1 MRVSVSRRSKNF
13 PRPTS
18 SSDFLSHL
26 ASTREALFF
35 SLQPWSKSWTIP
47 SWKRGF
53 FSRSNRGSST
63 LISMSMLYGW
73 IANLKR
79 ALLLFSSLVT
89 TVQGWGGSRGE
100 EVGSKDA
107 ILSAPRLSP
116 RRLFILF
123 SEGKVWFMSAGPG
136 GKIIVLVPRNE
147 AGCLFLDD
155 RR

>member
-1 MRVSVSRRSKNF
+1 MNREFKEGSPLVLF
-13 PRPTS
+13 PLP
-18 SSDFLSHL
+18 
-26 ASTREALFF
+26 
-35 SLQPWSKSWTIP
+35 
-47 SWKRGF
+47 
-53 FSRSNRGSST
+53 
-63 LISMSMLYGW
+63 
-73 IANLKR
+73 
-79 ALLLFSSLVT
+79 SLVT
-89 TVQGWGGSRGE
+89 TVQGRGGSRGE